1 MKSKWPPQF
10 TFERGSQPRTRAQ
23 FDDTNM
29 RLTPREAEVLGWVA
43 CGHTNKQVAAILDV
57 SPHTIRTQLEHVF
70 EKLDVHTRT
79 AAVAKAQA
87 VLSAGGGP

>member
-1 MKSKWPPQF
+1 MRLV
-10 TFERGSQPRTRAQ
+10 ERN
-23 FDDTNM
+23 DTNAL
-29 RLTPREAEVLGWVA
+29 LTPREAEVLGWVA
-43 CGHTNKQVAAILDV
+43 RGLTNKEVAAILGV

-87 VLSAGGGP
+87 VVGAAPAHI

>member
-1 MKSKWPPQF
+1 MRLV
-10 TFERGSQPRTRAQ
+10 ERNH
-23 FDDTNM
+23 TNAL
-29 RLTPREAEVLGWVA
+29 LTPREAEVLGWVA
-43 CGHTNKQVAAILDV
+43 RGLTNKEVAAILGV

-87 VLSAGGGP
+87 VLGGRAVHI